1 MIRAHWSYLKYV
13 LRHKWYVFRAA
24 RITRCSYWSAI
35 IHDWSKFLP
44 REWFPYVHS
53 FYNSDGSKRTH
64 GGAGPGETY
73 WGIKAR
79 FDYAW
84 LRHQHTNPHHWQF
97 WILCNDVDGTY
108 PLPMPPKYV
117 REMIADW
124 VGAGMAI
131 SGRKDPNP
139 WYKKNKD
146 KMLLHKDT
154 RQLVE
159 YELLDIA
166 SLLREKGELSW

>member
-1 MIRAHWSYLKYV
+1 
-13 LRHKWYVFRAA
+13 
-24 RITRCSYWSAI
+24 
-35 IHDWSKFLP
+35 
-44 REWFPYVHS
+44 
-53 FYNSDGSKRTH
+53 
-64 GGAGPGETY
+64 
-73 WGIKAR
+73 
-79 FDYAW
+79 
-84 LRHQHTNPHHWQF
+84 
-97 WILCNDVDGTY
+97 
-108 PLPMPPKYV
+108 MPPKYV